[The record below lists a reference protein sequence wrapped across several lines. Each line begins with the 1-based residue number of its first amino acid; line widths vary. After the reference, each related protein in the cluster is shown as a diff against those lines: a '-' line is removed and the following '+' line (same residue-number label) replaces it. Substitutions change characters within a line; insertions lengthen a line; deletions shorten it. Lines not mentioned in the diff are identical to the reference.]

1 MPAAAATTAD
11 DHQRARPH
19 ISRRPAAVAFAADA
33 AGLLT
38 STAAIAAS
46 LEANAAELSGM
57 LATAKV
63 LALKRIL
70 MPIQVAQAIVRSY
83 PYGLDILAIID
94 AVEASGEGGRRGGPQ
109 TAGLP
114 PAVGA
119 STAVS

>member
-1 MPAAAATTAD
+1 
-11 DHQRARPH
+11 
-19 ISRRPAAVAFAADA
+19 
-33 AGLLT
+33 
-38 STAAIAAS
+38 
-46 LEANAAELSGM
+46 M

-94 AVEASGEGGRRGGPQ
+94 AVEAAAVAGGGGDGVGEVTRGWVREGGGAWSGEGGRRGGPQ

-119 STAVS
+119 TTAVS